1 MNTIAFTAAQHRGK
15 GPGIGRLARHELSL
29 AWRDLYAML
38 SANRPGRGMRILL
51 ILAVVLAGLH
61 LLAWMILK
69 KPIEA
74 GLVVDHS
81 LLVTISGMLLLPLS
95 LMLSQAM
102 ESITRAFYTR
112 SDLEL
117 ILSSPTPANRL
128 FVVRMLAIAVSTTA
142 LTLAICS
149 PVFNIL
155 AFKAGTGWLAGYL
168 VVAGIGLAATAFSIA
183 LALTLFAIAGPK
195 RTRSIAQIAAAV
207 VGAGFVVGIQLVAI
221 DSIGSISRIGF
232 FRSEQFAALLP
243 NSDSLL
249 FLPARGIAGDPAAA
263 LAVAGT
269 GMLLFL
275 TVVFLLSGRF
285 GKAVVQAGSVDMT
298 RSRTRRSGARFAL
311 TSPAATLRHKEWKVL
326 LRDKWLISQ
335 TLMQL
340 FYLLPPAFMLW
351 RGFGGNSV
359 PMFVI
364 VPVIVMAAGQLA
376 GGLAWLAISGED
388 APELV
393 ATAPV
398 GPDAVI
404 RAKMEAVLGGTF
416 IVVIP
421 LILPIAFLD
430 MRAGAVALFAVC
442 AATMSSTAIQFWFR
456 SQAKRSSFRRRH
468 TSSRIATFAEAFSSI
483 LWSGMAALWIA
494 GGVLLAVP
502 FALIIGALLL
512 LVRKLSPKGV
522 N

>member
-1 MNTIAFTAAQHRGK
+1 
-15 GPGIGRLARHELSL
+15 
-29 AWRDLYAML
+29 
-38 SANRPGRGMRILL
+38 
-51 ILAVVLAGLH
+51 
-61 LLAWMILK
+61 
-69 KPIEA
+69 
-74 GLVVDHS
+74 
-81 LLVTISGMLLLPLS
+81 
-95 LMLSQAM
+95 
-102 ESITRAFYTR
+102 
-112 SDLEL
+112 
-117 ILSSPTPANRL
+117 
-128 FVVRMLAIAVSTTA
+128 
-142 LTLAICS
+142 
-149 PVFNIL
+149 
-155 AFKAGTGWLAGYL
+155 
-168 VVAGIGLAATAFSIA
+168 
-183 LALTLFAIAGPK
+183 
-195 RTRSIAQIAAAV
+195 
-207 VGAGFVVGIQLVAI
+207 
-221 DSIGSISRIGF
+221 
-232 FRSEQFAALLP
+232 
-243 NSDSLL
+243 
-249 FLPARGIAGDPAAA
+249 
-263 LAVAGT
+263 
-269 GMLLFL
+269 
-275 TVVFLLSGRF
+275 
-285 GKAVVQAGSVDMT
+285 
-298 RSRTRRSGARFAL
+298 
-311 TSPAATLRHKEWKVL
+311 
-326 LRDKWLISQ
+326 
-335 TLMQL
+335 
-340 FYLLPPAFMLW
+340 
-351 RGFGGNSV
+351 
-359 PMFVI
+359 
-364 VPVIVMAAGQLA
+364 VIVMAAGQLA